1 MWNGFTSK
9 CRLSVHFWCREMTFD
24 FWSGSDSSGHSVVM
38 NGASFKLRI
47 GRCPSVGSR
56 SLTTTPSKNELVL
69 FTLPVSIF
77 VSLSWLQ
84 TVAWAD
90 ARSASMIYRVLVKVL
105 YEASCALLALFF
117 MVLCVAAT
125 DRLKKF
131 SLKATHAHAAA
142 VVLNKNI
149 QVWFRLLSRKYF
161 LELLKLLHVCQNC
174 AVYKLCMEYQLF
186 ISLPFL

>member
-47 GRCPSVGSR
+47 GRCPSVRSR
-56 SLTTTPSKNELVL
+56 SLTTTPSKKRDRT
-69 FTLPVSIF
+69 FYPPSVSIF

-90 ARSASMIYRVLVKVL
+90 ANSASMIQQVLVKIFTVWSFL
-105 YEASCALLALFF
+105 CLAGIVFYGSLCCSNRQVEKILIKSYTCPRSC
-117 MVLCVAAT
+117 CC
-125 DRLKKF
+125 
-131 SLKATHAHAAA
+131 
-142 VVLNKNI
+142 
-149 QVWFRLLSRKYF
+149 
-161 LELLKLLHVCQNC
+161 LE
-174 AVYKLCMEYQLF
+174 
-186 ISLPFL
+186 